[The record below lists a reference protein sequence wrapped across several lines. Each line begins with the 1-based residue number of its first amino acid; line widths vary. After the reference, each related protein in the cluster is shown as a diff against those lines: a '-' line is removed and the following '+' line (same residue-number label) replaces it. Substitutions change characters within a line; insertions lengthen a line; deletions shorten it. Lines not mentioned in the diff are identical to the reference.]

1 MIFSGG
7 DSIILSMEGGA
18 ADVEQGKDYSVGSIS
33 KAILNL
39 ALPMTAAQ
47 LVNILYSVVDRIYL
61 GRLPGTGSLALAG
74 LGITM
79 PILSILLAF
88 ANLCGMGGGP
98 LCAIFRGKGDLKQAE
113 QVLGNCMTLLLL
125 LGAAA
130 MAVCYVW
137 KQPLLYLFGASPET
151 FPYANEYLSWY
162 LPGTLFV
169 MVSLGM
175 NPLINAQGFGRVG
188 MLTVVLGAAVNLVL
202 DPLFIFVLDQ
212 GIRGAAMATVLA
224 QGCSAVWV
232 VKFLTGKK
240 AILRLRLGNMVLSLR
255 RVGRIVSLGLS
266 GFFMSLTNSLVQV
279 VCNKTLQAYGGDLY
293 VSIMTILNS
302 LREVVFMILQGL
314 NNGAQ
319 PVIGYNYGAGRPERV
334 RRAIHFSVGMVL
346 GSALVMWAALML
358 LPGPLIRL
366 FNGDAEILEHGVIAL
381 RIYFCLF
388 PFQALQNAGQTVFV
402 SLGKSKQAVFFSLL
416 RKAFINAPLTVLLP
430 MLGLGATGVFVA
442 ESSSQLLGG
451 LACFLTMYIT
461 VYRPL
466 CRSQEP

>member
-1 MIFSGG
+1 
-7 DSIILSMEGGA
+7 
-18 ADVEQGKDYSVGSIS
+18 
-33 KAILNL
+33 
-39 ALPMTAAQ
+39 
-47 LVNILYSVVDRIYL
+47 
-61 GRLPGTGSLALAG
+61 
-74 LGITM
+74 
-79 PILSILLAF
+79 
-88 ANLCGMGGGP
+88 
-98 LCAIFRGKGDLKQAE
+98 
-113 QVLGNCMTLLLL
+113 
-125 LGAAA
+125 
-130 MAVCYVW
+130 
-137 KQPLLYLFGASPET
+137 
-151 FPYANEYLSWY
+151 
-162 LPGTLFV
+162 
-169 MVSLGM
+169 
-175 NPLINAQGFGRVG
+175 
-188 MLTVVLGAAVNLVL
+188 LTVVLGAAVNLVL

-240 AILRLRLGNMVLSLR
+240 AILRLRLGNMVLSWR

-319 PVIGYNYGAGRPERV
+319 PVIGYNYGAGQPERV

-366 FNGDAEILEHGVIAL
+366 FNGDAEIVEHGVIAL

-466 CRSQEP
+466 CRRQEP

>member
-1 MIFSGG
+1 
-7 DSIILSMEGGA
+7 ME
-18 ADVEQGKDYSVGSIS
+18 QRKDYSVGSIS

-39 ALPMTAAQ
+39 AVPMTAAQ

-98 LCAIFRGKGDLKQAE
+98 LCAIERGKGELKRAE

-130 MAVCYVW
+130 MAVCYLW
-137 KQPLLYLFGASPET
+137 KEPLLYLFGASQET

-202 DPLFIFVLDQ
+202 DPLFIFVLNQ
-212 GIRGAAMATVLA
+212 GIRGAALATVIA
-224 QGCSAVWV
+224 QGCSALWV
-232 VKFLTGKK
+232 LKFLTGEK
-240 AILRLRLGNMVLSLR
+240 AILRLRLENLRLEGR

-279 VCNKTLQAYGGDLY
+279 VCNKTLQVYGGDLY

-302 LREVVFMILQGL
+302 LREVVFMVLQGL

-319 PVIGYNYGAGRPERV
+319 PVIGYNYGAKQFERV
-334 RRAIHFSVGMVL
+334 RRAIRFSVGSVL
-346 GSALVMWAALML
+346 VSSAVMWAAMML
-358 LPGPLIRL
+358 LPGALIRL
-366 FNGDAEILEHGVIAL
+366 FNGDGEILAKGIPAL
-381 RIYFCLF
+381 RVYFCLF
-388 PFQALQNAGQTVFV
+388 PFQALQNAGQSVFV

-416 RKAFINAPLTVLLP
+416 RKAVINAPLTVLLP
-430 MLGLGATGVFVA
+430 LWGMGAVGVFVA

-451 LACFLTMYIT
+451 LACFITMYVTI
-461 VYRPL
+461 YRPL
-466 CRSQEP
+466 KQHREI

>member
-1 MIFSGG
+1 
-7 DSIILSMEGGA
+7 
-18 ADVEQGKDYSVGSIS
+18 
-33 KAILNL
+33 
-39 ALPMTAAQ
+39 
-47 LVNILYSVVDRIYL
+47 LV
-61 GRLPGTGSLALAG
+61 
-74 LGITM
+74 
-79 PILSILLAF
+79 
-88 ANLCGMGGGP
+88 
-98 LCAIFRGKGDLKQAE
+98 
-113 QVLGNCMTLLLL
+113 
-125 LGAAA
+125 
-130 MAVCYVW
+130 
-137 KQPLLYLFGASPET
+137 PLL
-151 FPYANEYLSWY
+151 
-162 LPGTLFV
+162 
-169 MVSLGM
+169 
-175 NPLINAQGFGRVG
+175 
-188 MLTVVLGAAVNLVL
+188 
-202 DPLFIFVLDQ
+202 IFVLDQ
-212 GIRGAAMATVLA
+212 GILGAAMATVLA

-240 AILRLRLGNMVLSLR
+240 AILRLRLGNMILSWR

-279 VCNKTLQAYGGDLY
+279 VCNKTLLAYGGDLY

-319 PVIGYNYGAGRPERV
+319 PVIGYNYGAGQPERV

-346 GSALVMWAALML
+346 GSAIAMWAVLML

-366 FNGDAEILEHGVIAL
+366 FNGDAEIVAHGVIAL